1 MSTRRLTFLLLT
13 MPVLPVAA
21 ANFEDRDSDL
31 SALPEVPPEFEVRI
45 FAREPLVRN
54 VCSLAF
60 DERGRLF
67 VSHGPQYRK
76 PTPETPPDSI
86 VIVQDRDG
94 DGTADA
100 THTFATGF
108 NCIQGLAW
116 RGRDLWVA
124 NAPDLTVV
132 RDTNG
137 DDVADEYVR
146 VFTDLG
152 NIEHGIHGLVWA
164 PDGKLYMTK
173 GNSKGVVIKAWKQDE
188 PDRIAPKPFRELWN
202 VPGPPDAPDFPEPKT
217 FTAATYK
224 STYQNPDDDWGR
236 MGGILRCDDMGKNL
250 EIVARGC
257 RNPYGLAFDHHFNWL
272 AVDQDQNEGDR
283 ILMPFFGADFGWGH
297 AWSTHWTGENH
308 LPSVPVSGPTY
319 QGSGTG
325 VNFADAP
332 NWPEKYRGV
341 FLINDWL
348 LKKTYLYRPE
358 WQGAL
363 LQPKDGK
370 LEEFIIGKNALYR
383 PVDMAFGPDG
393 ALYITGWGR
402 GYGVERDAAG
412 SMTNEGRIFRI
423 APKGVK
429 PLPPLPEKKL
439 ADMSVDELVAEFE
452 SLLPVRRVNAQ
463 EELVRRLKTREQNP
477 PNNRGLFSEIANQL
491 LNSRPQSDRFS
502 GARRTWCLWALGR
515 SQPKSDAVFGV
526 SAANKQNSEALRI
539 QSLNI
544 IGMFYPGS
552 LLQKASFRTSG
563 PVTSDWIDASLRSEL
578 PRVRLA
584 AVQALHQAKAS
595 SYLPDLIKH
604 AAEESDRI
612 VFYATWRAMRDL
624 GGEAALRPP
633 LKDTRGGVR
642 CAALLGL
649 LDLGAMKPDELNP
662 LTKDS
667 DARVSTVALLG
678 LGKKAPAAP
687 VAVKDAPDFPLG
699 TNLAAESGHAYAVGL
714 LKTGQPSYT
723 DRQFVFKKVPDL
735 LGGAQIIRTA
745 NEDDGS
751 RGQAFLTFDLALPCT
766 VSIAHDTRII
776 ERPAWMQG
784 FADTDLTVTTSD
796 TTFHL
801 WSKDFP
807 AGNVT
812 LGGNLAG
819 PSSGGKAHYFVVLQP
834 KPLTPPAK
842 PTSAEEVIAALEK
855 ADRKRGEA
863 LFFHNAGCAA
873 CHRVGNRGINH
884 GPDLTNLGDRMEA
897 KFIVQAMLDPSAVI
911 TEGFASHYVEAGGKS
926 YQGVLLATGKTL
938 KLGLAG
944 GETVEISEKD
954 ITKHETLPVSPMP
967 PQGAVLSAPDA
978 ADITAWLLSL
988 REGKNGTDG
997 THGTAESPLSHSSH
1011 SSHDTTLSA
1020 EQKPDRL
1027 LLKHGA
1033 DPLGEYVFADTK
1045 TLRPFFANLRAPGGI
1060 PVTRTWPPVPGV
1072 DAVDHADMHPGVWLA
1087 FGVVSGE
1094 DFWRNKAAIKHQ
1106 RFTAAPEW
1114 KEHSLRFATLS
1125 IMHRADGGALA
1136 DMACDF
1142 TLTTQPGEY
1151 RLTWA
1156 AAITPLVEGFF
1167 FGDQEEMGLGV
1178 RVATALTEKNGGV
1191 ITSSSGATTAKAT
1204 WGQAAEWC
1212 DYTGV
1217 VNGVRAGVKIIPD
1230 PGNFRPCWWHNRDYG
1245 VFVANPFGRAAM
1257 KQGEPSRVEVKKGAT
1272 HRLKFTVVLHATAA
1286 TR

>member
-1 MSTRRLTFLLLT
+1 MSLRRSAFLLLT
-13 MPVLPVAA
+13 IAGPAASA

-31 SALPEVPPEFEVRI
+31 SALPEVPPEFEISVY
-45 FAREPLVRN
+45 AKEPLVRN

-67 VSHGPQYRK
+67 VSHGPQYRR

-86 VIVQDRDG
+86 VIVQDKDG

-173 GNSKGVVIKAWKQDE
+173 GNSKGVAIKDWKKDE
-188 PDRIAPKPFRELWN
+188 PDRVAPKPFRELWG

-224 STYQNPDDDWGR
+224 STYQDPDDDWGR
-236 MGGILRCDDMGKNL
+236 MGGILRCDDMGRNL

-257 RNPYGLAFDHHFNWL
+257 RNPYGLAFDHDFNWL

-283 ILMPFFGADFGWGH
+283 ILMPFYGAEFGWGH
-297 AWSTHWTGENH
+297 AWSADWTGENH
-308 LPSVPVSGPTY
+308 LPTVPVSGPTF
-319 QGSGTG
+319 QGSATG
-325 VNFADAP
+325 VIFADAP
-332 NWPEKYRGV
+332 NWPEKFRGV

-363 LQPKDGK
+363 MQPKDGR
-370 LEEFIIGKNALYR
+370 LEDFIVGKNALFR
-383 PVDMAFGPDG
+383 PVDMAFGADG

-412 SMTNEGRIFRI
+412 NMTNEGRIFRI
-423 APKGVK
+423 APKGMK
-429 PLPPLPEKKL
+429 PLPPLPDKKL
-439 ADMSVDELVAEFE
+439 ADMSVDELLGEFD

-463 EELVRRLKTREQNP
+463 EELYRK
-477 PNNRGLFSEIANQL
+477 
-491 LNSRPQSDRFS
+491 NSKLAARTV
-502 GARRTWCLWALGR
+502 GARRTSEMSEVQATWAWWTPGTEPGEFLRAAG
-515 SQPKSDAVFGV
+515 DV
-526 SAANKQNSEALRI
+526 SESLSMRVIALRI
-539 QSLNI
+539 LGAHFDGFVREPSLVTPVDTPRA
-544 IGMFYPGS
+544 MDAFVAA
-552 LLQKASFRTSG
+552 LESG
-563 PVTSDWIDASLRSEL
+563 E
-578 PRVRLA
+578 PRIRLA
-584 AVQALHQAKAS
+584 AVQAIHQA
-595 SYLPDLIKH
+595 H
-604 AAEESDRI
+604 ARAFLRQLLKLSAKETDRI

-624 GGEAALRPP
+624 GGESALRPL
-633 LKDTRGGVR
+633 LKDERGGVR

-649 LDLGAMKPDELNP
+649 LDLGAMKPEELEP

-667 DARVSTVALLG
+667 DARVVSVALPG
-678 LGKKAPAAP
+678 LGKKPPAVPA
-687 VAVKDAPDFPLG
+687 VAKDAPDFPLAN
-699 TNLAAESGHAYAVGL
+699 NLTAESGRAYAAGL
-714 LKTGQPSYT
+714 LQAGQPSYT
-723 DRQFVFKKVPDL
+723 DRPFVFKQVPAL
-735 LGGAQIIRTA
+735 LDGAQIIRTA

-751 RGQAFLTFDLALPCT
+751 RGQSFLTFDLALPCT
-766 VSIAHDTRII
+766 VSIAHDTRIK

-801 WSKDFP
+801 WSKEFP
-807 AGNVT
+807 AGRVT

-819 PSSGGKAHYFVVLQP
+819 PIRGGKAHYFVVLQP
-834 KPLTPPAK
+834 KPLAALTK
-842 PTSAEEVIAALEK
+842 PTTTDGVMAALTK
-855 ADRKRGEA
+855 ADAKRGEA

-873 CHRVGNRGINH
+873 CHRVGARGVNL

-897 KFIVQAMLDPSAVI
+897 KFIVQAMLEPSAVI
-911 TEGFASHYVEAGGKS
+911 TEGFATHYVEAVGQS
-926 YQGVLLATGKTL
+926 YQGVLLATGRTL
-938 KLGLAG
+938 KLGMAG
-944 GETVEISEKD
+944 GQTVEILEKD

-967 PQGAVLSAPDA
+967 PQGALLDA
-978 ADITAWLLSL
+978 QDTADITAWLLGL
-988 REGKNGTDG
+988 RSGKAGTDG
-997 THGTAESPLSHSSH
+997 RNGAAESHPSH
-1011 SSHDTTLSA
+1011 SSHDTPLTV
-1020 EQKPDRL
+1020 EQKPDRIL
-1027 LLKHGA
+1027 IHQGA
-1033 DPLGEYVFADTK
+1033 KPVGEYVFSNEK
-1045 TLRPFFANLRAPGGI
+1045 TLRPFFANLRAPGGS

-1072 DAVDHADMHPGVWLA
+1072 DAVDHAEMHPGVWLA
-1087 FGVVSGE
+1087 FGDVSGE

-1114 KEHSLRFATLS
+1114 KEGSLHFATLS
-1125 IMHRADGGALA
+1125 TMHRADGSALA

-1142 TLTTQPGEY
+1142 TLTPLPGEF

-1156 AAITPLVEGFF
+1156 AAITPRVDGFY

-1178 RVATALTEKNGGV
+1178 RMATPLTEKNGGL
-1191 ITSSSGATTAKAT
+1191 ITSSTGATTAKAT
-1204 WGQAAEWC
+1204 WGQLADWC
-1212 DYTGV
+1212 DYSGT
-1217 VNGVRAGVKIIPD
+1217 VNGVRTGVKIIPD
-1230 PGNFRPCWWHNRDYG
+1230 PANFRPCWWHNRDYG

-1257 KQGEPSRVEVKKGAT
+1257 KQGAPGRVEVKQGET
-1272 HRLKFTVVLHATAA
+1272 HRMKFTVILHSAPRAN
-1286 TR
+1286 

>member
-1 MSTRRLTFLLLT
+1 MQSAVLTAALLLT
-13 MPVLPVAA
+13 LSGTRLHAA
-21 ANFEDRDSDL
+21 FEDRDSDL
-31 SALPEVPPEFEVRI
+31 SALPEVPPEFEISVY
-45 FAREPLVRN
+45 AKEPLVRN
-54 VCSLAF
+54 VCSMAF
-60 DERGRLF
+60 DERGRMF
-67 VSHGPQYRK
+67 VSHGPQYRR

-86 VIVQDRDG
+86 VIVQDKDG

-173 GNSKGVVIKAWKQDE
+173 GNSKGVVIKDWKKDE
-188 PDRIAPKPFRELWN
+188 PDRIAPKPFRELWG

-224 STYQNPDDDWGR
+224 NTYQDPDDDWGR

-283 ILMPFFGADFGWGH
+283 IIMPFYGAEFGWGH
-297 AWSTHWTGENH
+297 AWSAHWTGENH
-308 LPSVPVSGPTY
+308 LPTVPVSGPTF
-319 QGSGTG
+319 QGSATG
-325 VNFADAP
+325 VIFADAL
-332 NWPEKYRGV
+332 NWPEPYRGV

-363 LQPKDGK
+363 MQPKDGK
-370 LEEFIIGKNALYR
+370 LEDFIVGRNALFR
-383 PVDMAFGPDG
+383 PVDIAFGADG
-393 ALYITGWGR
+393 ALYITGWSR

-412 SMTNEGRIFRI
+412 NMTNEGRIFRI
-423 APKGVK
+423 APKGMK
-429 PLPPLPEKKL
+429 ALPPPPEKKL
-439 ADMSVDELVAEFE
+439 AEMTLEELAAEFG
-452 SLLPVRRVNAQ
+452 SPIPARWVNAQ
-463 EELVRRLKTREQNP
+463 EEMIRRREFP
-477 PNNRGLFSEIANQL
+477 MEQL
-491 LNSRPQSDRFS
+491 AASILMYAEVSRHLQWTIW
-502 GARRTWCLWALGR
+502 GAARTAKAAGKFPGALL
-515 SQPKSDAVFGV
+515 SMAVETDDFGDE
-526 SAANKQNSEALRI
+526 STYIMSLRI
-539 QSLNI
+539 IPLLEPELLRRPDELLPDSKLSVRAALKYFIDQS
-544 IGMFYPGS
+544 
-552 LLQKASFRTSG
+552 
-563 PVTSDWIDASLRSEL
+563 E
-578 PRVRLA
+578 PRVRHAAVEAIHQSKAAALLPELIGLA
-584 AVQALHQAKAS
+584 AKEA
-595 SYLPDLIKH
+595 
-604 AAEESDRI
+604 DRI

-624 GGEAALRPP
+624 GGEGALRPL
-633 LKDTRGGVR
+633 LKDERGGVR

-649 LDLGAMKPDELNP
+649 LDLGAMKPEELEP

-667 DARVSTVALLG
+667 DARVVSVALQG
-678 LGKKAPAAP
+678 LGKKPPAAP
-687 VAVKDAPDFPLG
+687 VAAKDAPDFPLA
-699 TNLAAESGHAYAVGL
+699 TSLTAESGRAYAAGL
-714 LKTGQPSYT
+714 LKAGQPSYT
-723 DRQFVFKKVPDL
+723 DRAFVFKAVPAL
-735 LGGAQIIRTA
+735 VEGAQIIRTA

-751 RGQAFLTFDLALPCT
+751 RGQAFLTFDLALPST
-766 VSIAHDTRII
+766 ISIAHDTRIK

-784 FADTDLTVTTSD
+784 FADTDLTVTTDD

-801 WSKDFP
+801 WSRNFP
-807 AGNVT
+807 AGKVT

-819 PSSGGKAHYFVVLQP
+819 PVRGGKAHYFVVLQP
-834 KPLTPPAK
+834 TPLTPPAK
-842 PTSAEEVIAALEK
+842 PTTADQVLAALDK

-873 CHRVGNRGINH
+873 CHRVGTRGVNL

-938 KLGLAG
+938 KLGMAG
-944 GETVEISEKD
+944 GGTVEIAEKD

-967 PQGAVLSAPDA
+967 PQGAVLGPQDA
-978 ADITAWLLSL
+978 ADVTAWLLGL
-988 REGKNGTDG
+988 KAVADRPHTPHRAHE
-997 THGTAESPLSHSSH
+997 AYPL
-1011 SSHDTTLSA
+1011 TA

-1027 LLKHGA
+1027 LLKHGEQ
-1033 DPLGEYVFADTK
+1033 PVGEYVFGDTK

-1087 FGVVSGE
+1087 FGDVSGE

-1114 KEHSLRFATLS
+1114 KDGSLRFATLS
-1125 IMHRADGGALA
+1125 TMQRADGSALA
-1136 DMACDF
+1136 DMACEF
-1142 TLTTQPGEY
+1142 TLTPLPGEY
-1151 RLTWA
+1151 RLTWD
-1156 AAITPLVEGFF
+1156 AAITPVVDGFF
-1167 FGDQEEMGLGV
+1167 FGDQEEMGLGL
-1178 RVATALTEKNGGV
+1178 RMATPLTEKSGGL
-1191 ITSSSGATTAKAT
+1191 ITSSTGATTAKAT
-1204 WGQAAEWC
+1204 WGQPAEWC
-1212 DYTGV
+1212 GYTGTV
-1217 VNGVRAGVKIIPD
+1217 SGVKAGVKIIPD
-1230 PGNFRPCWWHNRDYG
+1230 ATNFRPCWWHNRDYG

-1257 KQGEPSRVEVKKGAT
+1257 QQGAPSRVEVRRGDT
-1272 HRLKFTVVLHATAA
+1272 HRLKFTIVLHAG
-1286 TR
+1286 R